1 MRKILLSAMMPIL
14 ASAFRQSFVSSRVMS
29 TKKVFSIHKPSSSLI
44 YHAGC
49 ESYSQQHPTTS
60 MNVLPF
66 SRCYFSGRPNER
78 YQIKSSLQSSKN
90 DGDITTDDMYRP
102 EFKKGDQVQVEVIFF
117 GPLGASVDIVAHNT
131 HDPDNCIPNDEPALG
146 RGMVLQREIDY
157 FRRGRNGI
165 DVVKYEILPAY
176 IENVYE
182 KVFDDGSV
190 EERIDISLRPPGG
203 KAKAQELGEQI
214 LESLKESDGML
225 DVGDKSTPEEINE
238 QFPGSSKSAFKK
250 AVSGLYKRGL
260 VIPGPQ
266 SITLK

>member
-1 MRKILLSAMMPIL
+1 MPIL
-14 ASAFRQSFVSSRVMS
+14 ASAFRQSCHSSRVMS
-29 TKKVFSIHKPSSSLI
+29 TNKLFRSIHKPASSLI

-49 ESYSQQHPTTS
+49 QSYSQQHTTTS
-60 MNVLPF
+60 MNLLPI
-66 SRCYFSGRPNER
+66 SRGYFSGPNER
-78 YQIKSSLQSSKN
+78 YQIKKSFLQSSKDN
-90 DGDITTDDMYRP
+90 VDVATTDMYRP

-157 FRRGRNGI
+157 FRRGRGGI

-182 KVFDDGSV
+182 KVLDDGSV

-214 LESLKESDGML
+214 LERLKESDGIL

-238 QFPGSSKSAFKK
+238 YFPGSSKSAFKK
-250 AVSGLYKRGL
+250 AISGLYKRGL
-260 VIPGPQ
+260 VTPGPQ

>member
-1 MRKILLSAMMPIL
+1 MNLLPI
-14 ASAFRQSFVSSRVMS
+14 SR
-29 TKKVFSIHKPSSSLI
+29 
-44 YHAGC
+44 G
-49 ESYSQQHPTTS
+49 
-60 MNVLPF
+60 
-66 SRCYFSGRPNER
+66 YFSGPNER
-78 YQIKSSLQSSKN
+78 YQIKKSFLQSSKDN
-90 DGDITTDDMYRP
+90 VDVATDMYRP

-157 FRRGRNGI
+157 FRRGRGGI

-182 KVFDDGSV
+182 KVLDDGSV

-214 LESLKESDGML
+214 LERLKESDGIL

-238 QFPGSSKSAFKK
+238 YFPGSSKSAFKK
-250 AVSGLYKRGL
+250 AFSDFTHAACRLSGEMIGTSRCPKLGRS
-260 VIPGPQ
+260 IPERLRYRRHKSRVQIEPTNL
-266 SITLK
+266 SFRLAFSFDYC